1 MQCCRP
7 PWYNKAMAIPTA
19 AKADSDW
26 IVFYG
31 ICTGYALGPYSSGAG
46 GPYGP
51 SLGQFT
57 DHPQQ
62 AIGWPTREEAERI
75 VALVGHTDARVVQRC
90 KAIAKWEKG
99 VGRGMEAAD
108 WGTSW
113 VR

>member
-7 PWYNKAMAIPTA
+7 PWYNKAMANPTA

-75 VALVGHTDARVVQRC
+75 VALVGHSDARVVQRC
-90 KAIAKWEKG
+90 KAIANWAKG

-108 WGTSW
+108 WGTTW